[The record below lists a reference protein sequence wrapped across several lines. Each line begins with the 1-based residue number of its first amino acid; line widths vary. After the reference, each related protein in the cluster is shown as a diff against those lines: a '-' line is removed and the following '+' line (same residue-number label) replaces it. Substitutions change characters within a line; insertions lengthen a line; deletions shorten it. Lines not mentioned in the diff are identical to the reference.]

1 MCQIAGG
8 SSQRSKCLRQTGCGH
23 MVALAGIA
31 CYRLTGFSRLDQGMN
46 DPESRIS
53 SVSRVVSE
61 HPCLTGCALGCG
73 GCLLAGKARYCTCLT
88 VTSTS

>member
-1 MCQIAGG
+1 MCQIDGG
-8 SSQRSKCLRQTGCGH
+8 SSQRSKCFTQTVCGH
-23 MVALAGIA
+23 MVALAGVA

-61 HPCLTGCALGCG
+61 HPCLMARGQGRD
-73 GCLLAGKARYCTCLT
+73 GCLLAGKARYCTCRT